1 MTSNNCLVVV
11 DVDTPSTDAVSGVR
25 SAGSSTP
32 STWRSAGGRSVT
44 AAGDSLPDSSG
55 RPPATGHRQLVCGAC
70 ACSTSS
76 LDDDDDAVE
85 RVAWYSQHGNIRCPE
100 GAWNI

>member
-1 MTSNNCLVVV
+1 M
-11 DVDTPSTDAVSGVR
+11 DIDTPSTDAVSGVR
-25 SAGSSTP
+25 GAGSPSP
-32 STWRSAGGRSVT
+32 STWRSRVEELSL

-76 LDDDDDAVE
+76 LDDDDDDVE

-100 GAWNI
+100 GA